1 MCFNFWKKQK
11 AYAGDRAKAIMHA
24 GERMIIR
31 LTGIDYYLPHPCC
44 IKKS

>member
-24 GERMIIR
+24 GERMSLRKELIITFHI
-31 LTGIDYYLPHPCC
+31 LAVLE
-44 IKKS
+44 